1 MYEMA
6 WSMSKDNLDMIWWA
20 IVGCTERTILD
31 KIESRLSILDE
42 GFLQAHVSRLSH
54 KQGTEDDKPQQQSAV
69 KITYD
74 KEYPLESN
82 FYKVY
87 IIYIIKYI
95 M

>member
-20 IVGCTERTILD
+20 IVGYTERTILD
-31 KIESRLSILDE
+31 KIESRLSILEE

-82 FYKVY
+82 FCK
-87 IIYIIKYI
+87 IYSI
-95 M
+95 